1 MKIYKIT
8 ESYTGYVDY
17 VIKANSEEEAMK
29 LYNDNLDNCT
39 EIEGD
44 AFDRYDYKFHSIEE
58 NKCSIIES
66 LKETLRTN
74 LESNVQK

>member
-29 LYNDNLDNCT
+29 LYKDNLDNCT
-39 EIEGD
+39 EVEGD
-44 AFDRYDYKFHSIEE
+44 SFDRYDYKFHSIEE
-58 NKCSIIES
+58 NQCPRIES
-66 LKETLRTN
+66 LMETL
-74 LESNVQK
+74 